1 MYTNALIV
9 IAGLLGLWFG
19 SDLLIK
25 SGKNIAR
32 HFGISDFF
40 FGLVFVSIGTSIPEI
55 SVSIA
60 GAIERLQGIETSGI
74 VLGDKVGSAIVNI
87 TLFMGIFAYLTV
99 LSLRQKNYSVQAM
112 SLLGSVLFFFLLAYD
127 GIISRLDAVLFLGVF
142 CLYYLY
148 LYHLEPD
155 GKKEYRK
162 PLEIVTDCVLAVLGV
177 LFVILSSNA
186 VVTHAVKLAE
196 LLGMNQTIVGLFL
209 VGIGTGLPELSVLI
223 MSARHKVMS
232 LSMGDLLGS
241 NVVDLLL
248 ATGLGGLVS
257 SFLVDA
263 RLLALDLPLLFLFTC
278 IVLYFLRRNNIITRV
293 KGSVLILLYLMY
305 LVTVGV

>member
-1 MYTNALIV
+1 MYINALIV
-9 IAGLLGLWFG
+9 TAGLLGLWFG

-99 LSLRQKNYSVQAM
+99 LRLRQKNYSVQAM
-112 SLLGSVLFFFLLAYD
+112 SLVGSVLFFFLLAYD
-127 GIISRLDAVLFLGVF
+127 GIISRLDAIIFLGVF
-142 CLYYLY
+142 FLYYLY

-162 PLEIVTDCVLAVLGV
+162 PLEIVTDCVLAIVGV
-177 LFVILSSNA
+177 LFIILSSDA

-257 SFLVDA
+257 SFLVDT

-278 IVLYFLRRNNIITRV
+278 IVLYFLRRNNTITRV
-293 KGSVLILLYLMY
+293 RGSVLILLYLMY